1 MALPVTFGPLAAAT
15 MSQLDQNFTAVG
27 KLGILPCTIAGTNAL
42 TFTPIAGTSPP
53 VTAYYQG
60 MAMSGILVNNGTG
73 TLTAQY
79 GALPLL
85 PVYHDTASGSTVAQ
99 GHEFVASNLVVLVYD
114 AALASGAG
122 GWHIQGVSLSPQL
135 FSLSV
140 GSVASVTMTSMT
152 RLLSSTASLTFTS
165 QADGASQDQTIA
177 MLGVSVGDVVQIG
190 LPASVPAGVLFDG
203 RVSVA
208 NVVHVRSTNAS
219 GTSVTVGTIA
229 IRAVVTRYTP

>member
-1 MALPVTFGPLAAAT
+1 MALPVTFGPLAAAA
-15 MSQLDQNFTAVG
+15 MSQLDQNFAAVG
-27 KLGILPCTIAGTNAL
+27 KLGILPCTVTGTNAL
-42 TFTPIAGTSPP
+42 TFTPIAGVSPT

-60 MAMSGILVNNGTG
+60 MSMSGILVNNGSG

-85 PVYHDTASGSTVAQ
+85 PVYHDTAAGPTVAQ
-99 GHEFVASNLVVLVYD
+99 GHEFFASNLVVLVYD
-114 AALASGAG
+114 AALASGSG

-135 FSLSV
+135 FSLSI
-140 GSVASVTMTSMT
+140 GSVASITMASIT

-165 QADGASQDQTIA
+165 QAAGSSQDQTIA
-177 MLGVSVGDVVQIG
+177 MLGVSVGDVVQVG
-190 LPASVPAGVLFDG
+190 LPAAITAGFVFDG

-219 GTSVTVGTIA
+219 GAGGTVGTIA